1 MVTDKCVAIYIEV
14 IYMEK
19 WADIEGYEGLYQV
32 SNTGKIKSLGRM
44 RSNHSKKQWVE
55 EKIKKPRKD
64 PQGYHMTDLYKENK
78 AETVRIHRI
87 VALAFIPNPENK
99 PTVNHID
106 GNRDNNTVKNLEW
119 ATFAEQNTHFY
130 EKGLKSV
137 ENIKKTIKA
146 MNKANS
152 VSVEC
157 ITDNKVFESQ
167 SEAARYYGIDPSSI
181 SMVINGKR
189 KSAGKNKQGDKLK
202 WRLA

>member
-1 MVTDKCVAIYIEV
+1 
-14 IYMEK
+14 MEK
-19 WADIEGYEGLYQV
+19 WVDIEGYEGLYQV
-32 SNTGKIKSLGRM
+32 SNTGKIKSIGRM
-44 RSNHSKKQWVE
+44 RSNHSKQQWVE

-78 AETVRIHRI
+78 GKTVRVHRL

-106 GNRDNNTVKNLEW
+106 GDRDNNAVENLEW

-130 EKGLKSV
+130 EKGLKSE
-137 ENIKKTIKA
+137 ENIKKAIKA
-146 MNKANS
+146 MNKSTS
-152 VSVEC
+152 VAVEC
-157 ITDNKVFESQ
+157 LTDEKTFESQ

-181 SMVINGKR
+181 SMAINGKR